1 MKIESTGNSAHHP
14 QGRTAMQKFTLTTT
28 DRQAEFLENF
38 LDEVTD
44 RNNCIPEAAVQIR
57 ASFGKQTR
65 PMPTGKKITVYVTH
79 FPELCQLNGLSCPV
93 YDAGYMN
100 LAVPNF
106 LAERLGLEPL
116 GHELGLEVFGQGL
129 HHTAIPLVESGWVTC
144 STRAN
149 CQPSKWSD
157 DKKHLLLDHYSASA
171 IRLEQKQFGDCTAY
185 PTSHVARSEER
196 MLLLYAKQ
204 GTEVELFNP
213 RRIMGM

>member
-1 MKIESTGNSAHHP
+1 MH
-14 QGRTAMQKFTLTTT
+14 KFQLITT
-28 DRQAEFLENF
+28 DRQAEFLESF
-38 LDEVTD
+38 LDRVTNW
-44 RNNCIPEAAVQIR
+44 NNCIPEAAVQIR
-57 ASFGKQTR
+57 SSFKNAVRPLPAGKEVTL
-65 PMPTGKKITVYVTH
+65 YVTH

-93 YDAGYMN
+93 DDRGYMN
-100 LAVPNF
+100 LAIPNF
-106 LAERLGLEPL
+106 LAERLGLEPM

-129 HHTAIPLVESGWVTC
+129 HCTAIPVVEGGYAIC

-157 DKKHLLLDHYSASA
+157 DKKHLLYDDYRASA
-171 IRLEQKQFGDCTAY
+171 IRLEQKRLGHCIAY

-213 RRIMGM
+213 RFRLMGT